1 MADVQAS
8 MKTADPRTLSDL
20 EIVRK
25 VLDGER
31 ELFEILMRRHN
42 QRLYRVARSVLNND
56 TEAEDVLQE
65 SYVRAFTKLE
75 QFQGKSQLSTWL
87 SKIVLYEALARSRK
101 KRRIVDAGALTDLE
115 AKMGTPAQNETPQ
128 DTLLRA
134 EATKVMEDAI
144 NSLPRKY
151 RAVIVM
157 REVEGLNISE
167 TAESLGLTEQAVKTR
182 LFRAHSMLRKQI
194 GKELGSNMAQVYSFM
209 NERCDR
215 LVEKVMTRIR
225 AL

>member
-1 MADVQAS
+1 MADVQTS
-8 MKTADPRTLSDL
+8 IKTADPRTLSDP
-20 EIVRK
+20 EIVRR

-87 SKIVLYEALARSRK
+87 SKIVLYEALARLRK
-101 KRRIVDAGALTDLE
+101 KRRIVDAGALVDLE

-128 DTLLRA
+128 DTVLRA

-151 RAVIVM
+151 RAVVVM

-167 TAESLGLTEQAVKTR
+167 TAENLGLTEQTVKTR

-194 GKELGSNMAQVYSFM
+194 GKELGSNMSQVYSFM

-215 LVEKVMTRIR
+215 LVEKVMSRIR
-225 AL
+225 TL

>member
-1 MADVQAS
+1 MAQVQPS
-8 MKTADPRTLSDL
+8 TETVDPRTLSDL

-25 VLDGER
+25 VLEGER

-65 SYVRAFTKLE
+65 SYLRAFTKLQ

-87 SKIVLYEALARSRK
+87 SKIVLYESLARLRK
-101 KRRIVDAGALTDLE
+101 KRRIVDVGALTDLE

-128 DTLLRA
+128 DTVLRA
-134 EATKVMEDAI
+134 EATKIMENAI
-144 NSLPRKY
+144 SSLPRKY
-151 RAVIVM
+151 RAVIMM
-157 REVEGLNISE
+157 REVEGLNVSE
-167 TAESLGLTEQAVKTR
+167 TAENLGLTEQTVKTR
-182 LFRAHSMLRKQI
+182 LFRAHTMLRKQI
-194 GKELGSNMAQVYSFM
+194 GKELGSNMSHVYSFM

-215 LVEKVMTRIR
+215 LVETVMARIR
-225 AL
+225 NL